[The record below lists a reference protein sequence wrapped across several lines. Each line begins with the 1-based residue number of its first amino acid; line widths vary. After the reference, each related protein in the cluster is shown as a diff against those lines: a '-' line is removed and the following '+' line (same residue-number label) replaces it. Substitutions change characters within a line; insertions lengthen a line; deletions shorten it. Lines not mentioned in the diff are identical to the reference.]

1 MKALTV
7 KELIN
12 LLNKYPEEA
21 AVFGYSEMDEGD
33 FPIEVVE
40 FIDGISHKGDG
51 DEEFPVPPHYC
62 QADSTVLEYW
72 EVEGNKPIIC
82 LRSRMWNEY

>member
-1 MKALTV
+1 MKVLTV
-7 KELIN
+7 KELVN

-40 FIDGISHKGDG
+40 FIDGTSPERNKYGII
-51 DEEFPVPPHYC
+51 VPPHCC
-62 QADSTVLEYW
+62 QADSTILEYW
-72 EVEGNKPIIC
+72 EAEGNKPIIC
-82 LRSRMWNEY
+82 LRTRMWSEY